1 MTGTCVD
8 PLHCINRQLPQPK
21 LHVYSYNLGSFL
33 IHTLNNCQEELSFCF
48 VKPCTFS
55 LCCRL
60 SIEKTEIMWEDS
72 WLDFLD
78 TLLEFSTQW
87 LEGPLLR
94 IWVSPN
100 THMKEV
106 KDCAN
111 MLAVVE
117 KCTGIFFN
125 NYVSR
130 NSFKFFLLCF
140 LMLWYVSNLLY
151 SCLFQQNS
159 SNHCISWVSFKF
171 FFVVYS

>member
-1 MTGTCVD
+1 
-8 PLHCINRQLPQPK
+8 
-21 LHVYSYNLGSFL
+21 
-33 IHTLNNCQEELSFCF
+33 
-48 VKPCTFS
+48 
-55 LCCRL
+55 
-60 SIEKTEIMWEDS
+60 MWEDS

-117 KCTGIFFN
+117 KCTGMFLN
-125 NYVSR
+125 HYV
-130 NSFKFFLLCF
+130 FLETL
-140 LMLWYVSNLLY
+140 
-151 SCLFQQNS
+151 
-159 SNHCISWVSFKF
+159 
-171 FFVVYS
+171 FVVLLNALVCIIFALFLFISIE

>member
-1 MTGTCVD
+1 
-8 PLHCINRQLPQPK
+8 
-21 LHVYSYNLGSFL
+21 
-33 IHTLNNCQEELSFCF
+33 
-48 VKPCTFS
+48 
-55 LCCRL
+55 
-60 SIEKTEIMWEDS
+60 MWEDG

-117 KCTGIFFN
+117 KCTGMFLNNIMFLETLSSSFCCASKSSGMYQICSILVYFN
-125 NYVSR
+125 RKVLITVFLGRFS
-130 NSFKFFLLCF
+130 NSFLLFIAKF
-140 LMLWYVSNLLY
+140 
-151 SCLFQQNS
+151 
-159 SNHCISWVSFKF
+159 
-171 FFVVYS
+171 

>member
-48 VKPCTFS
+48 IKPCTFS

-117 KCTGIFFN
+117 KCTGMFLN
-125 NYVSR
+125 HYVS
-130 NSFKFFLLCF
+130 
-140 LMLWYVSNLLY
+140 
-151 SCLFQQNS
+151 
-159 SNHCISWVSFKF
+159 
-171 FFVVYS
+171 